1 MWNFQLFHVG
11 GVPLKIRAEYTKLG
25 RMKFISHLDTM
36 RLFQRAIT
44 RANIPI
50 LYSQGF
56 HPHPLMVLGNPLPLG
71 IESASEFMELEL
83 LEDFPVEEFLPRLNA
98 VLPKGIAITHVIDEV
113 PDMAIQRQIDTAE
126 YSFSWEGT
134 VEDKEVARFMDAEE
148 VIILRKRKKKGKKV
162 LVEENIRP
170 FVYNLRIDETQPGK
184 IVARLGAREE
194 NHLRPDIFLSAFLK
208 TIEKDIDP
216 ELVAVRRE
224 RNFDEKGRHYRG
236 K

>member
-1 MWNFQLFHVG
+1 M
-11 GVPLKIRAEYTKLG
+11 KIRAEYTKLG

-71 IESASEFMELEL
+71 MESASEFMELEL
-83 LEDFPVEEFLPRLNA
+83 SEDFPVEEFLPRLNA

-113 PDMAIQRQIDTAE
+113 PDVAIQRQIDTAE
-126 YSFSWEGT
+126 YSFSWEGAIG
-134 VEDKEVARFMDAEE
+134 EEEVAKFLASEE
-148 VIILRKRKKKGKKV
+148 VLISRRRKKKGKKV

-170 FVYNLRIDETQPGK
+170 LIYDLRVEKTHPAR

-194 NHLRPDIFLSAFLK
+194 NHLRPDFFLTAFLK
-208 TIEKDIDP
+208 TIDEEVDP

-224 RNFDEKGRHYRG
+224 RNFDEEGRLYRG